1 MMNIQKLSSKE
12 SLRVKFKM
20 VDALNCVQS
29 SGLKETDFIAKLLS
43 PTLEIMIRVV
53 IRKFRLVHI
62 SLISF
67 RQILK

>member
-20 VDALNCVQS
+20 ADALNCVQS

-53 IRKFRLVHI
+53 IRKFRLVNI

>member
-53 IRKFRLVHI
+53 IRKFRLVNI